1 MTKLEREQKK
11 AEKLQERIRKQ
22 SERLAAQRDL
32 IEEIKQ
38 EDENNPE
45 VSAFASVI
53 ARSQAD
59 QEEEKDQVNPLN

>member
-22 SERLAAQRDL
+22 NERLIAQREL
-32 IEEIKQ
+32 IEELKQ
-38 EDENNPE
+38 ENEDNPE
-45 VSAFASVI
+45 VSAFANI
-53 ARSQAD
+53 LAGSQAD

>member
-22 SERLAAQRDL
+22 NERLTAQRDL

-38 EDENNPE
+38 ENENNPE
-45 VSAFASVI
+45 VSAFANVI

-59 QEEEKDQVNPLN
+59 QEEEKDEVNPLD

>member
-11 AEKLQERIRKQ
+11 AEKIQERIRKQ
-22 SERLAAQRDL
+22 TERLTAQRDL

-38 EDENNPE
+38 ENENNPE
-45 VSAFASVI
+45 VSAFANVI

-59 QEEEKDQVNPLN
+59 QEEEKDQVNPLD

>member
-22 SERLAAQRDL
+22 TERLTAQQDL

-38 EDENNPE
+38 ENENNPE
-45 VSAFASVI
+45 VSAFANVI

-59 QEEEKDQVNPLN
+59 QEEEKDEVNPLD

>member
-22 SERLAAQRDL
+22 TERLTAQRDL

-38 EDENNPE
+38 ENENNPE
-45 VSAFASVI
+45 VSAFANVI

-59 QEEEKDQVNPLN
+59 QEEEKDEVNPLD

>member
-22 SERLAAQRDL
+22 SERLTAQRDL

-38 EDENNPE
+38 ENENNPE
-45 VSAFASVI
+45 VSAFANVI

-59 QEEEKDQVNPLN
+59 QEEEKDQVNPLD

>member
-22 SERLAAQRDL
+22 NERLIAQREL

-38 EDENNPE
+38 ENEDNPE
-45 VSAFASVI
+45 VSAFANI
-53 ARSQAD
+53 LARSQAD
-59 QEEEKDQVNPLN
+59 QEEEKD

>member
-22 SERLAAQRDL
+22 TERLTAQRDL

-38 EDENNPE
+38 ENENNPE
-45 VSAFASVI
+45 VSAFAGVI
-53 ARSQAD
+53 TGSQAD